1 MTVELNTLAPLK
13 WVADYSGAAPTIDST
28 DDALVGDFA
37 VDTSND
43 AIWYCRDN
51 TAAAA
56 VWSGL
61 KPIWIESGSDINFN
75 TGNVSIG
82 TAFGSPY
89 AQADDFV
96 VYGAGDCGITL
107 MGGKTSADTSHLFF
121 GDIDGAGVGSITYT
135 HFADEMTFRVNGSES
150 MRIDSRGD
158 VGIGYTTPSNFSAS
172 GATQLVVGGG
182 SGNEGITIF
191 SGTTGTGS
199 IAFADGTTT
208 TQGYEGL
215 ITYNHN
221 TNYMGLWTNHVERMR
236 IDSSGDVGIGGT
248 PGHAL
253 DIWDGAIGLVI
264 GAQNA
269 TKNRTNSTSKVS
281 RIGMPHYTLAEE
293 PVAVLSCISG
303 SASNIINIGGAS
315 VLMNT
320 ATDIKFYTS
329 ATNTTVTGTQRM
341 AIASNGAVN
350 IVGALTAASY
360 SDNTP
365 FFSGDAITE
374 IMKVKGKDGELDHKT
389 LPTFARITKTEKVKD
404 KDGKIEKDVD
414 GKDKVKITEHRDLGA
429 MISILTKGMQEQQT
443 LITAQAQTI
452 NNQDDRIKA
461 LESV

>member
-150 MRIDSRGD
+150 MRIDSSGD

-215 ITYNHN
+215 VTYNHN
-221 TNYMGLWTNHVERMR
+221 TNYMGLWTNHVERMK
-236 IDSSGDVGIGGT
+236 IDSS
-248 PGHAL
+248 
-253 DIWDGAIGLVI
+253 
-264 GAQNA
+264 
-269 TKNRTNSTSKVS
+269 
-281 RIGMPHYTLAEE
+281 
-293 PVAVLSCISG
+293 
-303 SASNIINIGGAS
+303 
-315 VLMNT
+315 
-320 ATDIKFYTS
+320 
-329 ATNTTVTGTQRM
+329 
-341 AIASNGAVN
+341 GAVN

-360 SDNTP
+360 ADNTP